1 VLTGEP
7 KRSGRYSL
15 FLLIKPMPETAITR
29 YLPTLNT
36 ERLIL
41 SPFTTADADAVE
53 SLAGHEEIARGAA
66 LTWIATHAPAYANG
80 CGVTFAVRT
89 KDHALI
95 GCVALALSTSDQRGE
110 LAYWLGVTHW
120 NQGFITEA
128 ARACIDFGF
137 SHLKLHKISARHF
150 AYNPASGRVM
160 EKLGMQREGC
170 LRQHTQKAG
179 AFHDVIEYGLLK
191 TERT

>member
-1 VLTGEP
+1 M
-7 KRSGRYSL
+7 
-15 FLLIKPMPETAITR
+15 I
-29 YLPTLNT
+29 PTLNT

-41 SPFTTADADAVE
+41 SPFTNADADAVE
-53 SLAGHEEIARGAA
+53 TLAGHEAIALGTANVPHPYPPGAA
-66 LTWIATHAPAYANG
+66 LAWIATHAPACANG
-80 CGVTFAVRT
+80 AGITLAVRT

-95 GCVALALSTSDQRGE
+95 GCVALAVSHPDQHGE
-110 LAYWLGVTHW
+110 LAYWLGVAHW

-137 SHLKLHKISARHF
+137 GDLKLHKITARHF

-170 LRQHTQKAG
+170 LRKHTQKAG
-179 AFHDVIEYGLLK
+179 TFHDVIEYGLLQ
-191 TERT
+191 TDLT